1 MPLVSALA
9 ASHAP
14 NILLE
19 PGREWEDFMD
29 LHYSMAPQVSASR
42 PTFEQQ
48 KQLRQEAEA
57 AFAALRAD
65 LEAARPDV
73 LIVVAN
79 DQFVNFFWNNI
90 PTFFVT
96 IGDEVKGQ
104 FTRHRFHY
112 RNHKELGKAIIRA
125 GMDKGIDFSYGERI
139 ELQHTQNVPL
149 YFLLPEPKI
158 PILPLYVNT
167 WVDPAP
173 SPRRCYQVGELI
185 REVAGDSK
193 ERVAILATG
202 GLSHFPG
209 SPRIGEIDEGFD
221 HKLLEVMRQ
230 GKGRSLVEYS
240 VADLLQAGDT
250 EFLNWMVVVGAV
262 GDVKATYTAYM
273 PDFVATGWGFV
284 SWKMNESRV

>member
-1 MPLVSALA
+1 MPLVSAMA

-19 PGREWEDFMD
+19 PGSEWEDFMD
-29 LHYSMAPQVSASR
+29 LHYSMAPQGSATR
-42 PTFEQQ
+42 PTLEQQ
-48 KQLRQEAEA
+48 KKLRRDAEA

-65 LEAARPDV
+65 LEEAKPDV

-96 IGDEVKGQ
+96 LAEEVQGQ
-104 FTRHRFHY
+104 FTRHKFHY
-112 RNHKELGKAIIRA
+112 RNHKELGREIVRA
-125 GMDKGIDFSYGERI
+125 GIQHGIDFSFGEHV

-158 PILPLYVNT
+158 PILPIYVNT
-167 WVDPAP
+167 WVEPAP
-173 SPRRCYQVGELI
+173 TPKRCYQVGELI
-185 REVAGDSK
+185 REVALSSP
-193 ERVAILATG
+193 ERMAILATG

-209 SPRIGEIDEGFD
+209 SPRIGEIDTEFD
-221 HKLLEVMRQ
+221 HRLLEVMRQ
-230 GKGRSLVEYS
+230 GKGSSLAEYS
-240 VADLLQAGDT
+240 VDELLKAGDS

-262 GDVKATYTAYM
+262 GDAKATYTSYM

-284 SWKMNESRV
+284 SWRLC

>member
-1 MPLVSALA
+1 MPLVSAMA

-19 PGREWEDFMD
+19 PGAEWEDFMD
-29 LHYSMAPQVSASR
+29 LHYSMAPQGSASR
-42 PTFEQQ
+42 PTLEQQ
-48 KQLRQEAEA
+48 KKLRQDAEA
-57 AFAALRAD
+57 AFAALRTD
-65 LEAARPDV
+65 LEQSQPNV

-96 IGDEVKGQ
+96 LAEEVKGQ
-104 FTRHRFHY
+104 FTRHKFHY
-112 RNHKELGKAIIRA
+112 RNHKELGREIVRA
-125 GMDKGIDFSYGERI
+125 GMQKGIDFSFGEHV

-158 PILPLYVNT
+158 PILPIYVNT

-173 SPRRCYQVGELI
+173 TPKRCYQVGELI
-185 REVAGDSK
+185 REVAVNSP

-209 SPRIGEIDEGFD
+209 SPRIGEIDTQFD
-221 HKLLEVMRQ
+221 HNLLEIMRQ
-230 GKGRSLVEYS
+230 GKGPNLADYS
-240 VADLLQAGDT
+240 VDDLLKAGDS

-262 GDVKATYTAYM
+262 GHAKATYTSYM

-284 SWKMNESRV
+284 SWRLC

>member
-29 LHYSMAPQVSASR
+29 LHYSMAAQKGASR

-48 KQLRQEAEA
+48 KKLRQDAEA
-57 AFAALRAD
+57 AFAVLRKD
-65 LEAARPDV
+65 LEESKPDV

-90 PTFFVT
+90 PTFFVAV
-96 IGDEVKGQ
+96 GDEVAGQ
-104 FTRHRFHY
+104 FTRHSFRY
-112 RNHKELGKAIIRA
+112 RNHKQLGKAIIRA
-125 GMDKGIDFSYGERI
+125 GMEKGIDFSYGENI

-149 YFLLPEPKI
+149 YFLLREPSI
-158 PILPLYVNT
+158 PILPIYVNT

-185 REVAGDSK
+185 RAVAEQSK
-193 ERVAILATG
+193 ERIAILATG

-209 SPRIGEIDEGFD
+209 SPRIGEIDEKFD
-221 HKLLEVMRQ
+221 HRLLEVLRD
-230 GKGRSLVEYS
+230 GKGKALADYS
-240 VADLLQAGDT
+240 VQELLQAGDT
-250 EFLNWMVVVGAV
+250 EFLNWMVVIGAV
-262 GDVKATYTAYM
+262 GDAKASYTAYM

-284 SWKMNESRV
+284 SWRSL

>member
-19 PGREWEDFMD
+19 PGSEWEDFMD
-29 LHYSMAPQVSASR
+29 LHYSMAPTGSSNR
-42 PTFEQQ
+42 PTLEQQ
-48 KQLRQEAEA
+48 KKLRQDAEA
-57 AFAALRAD
+57 AFAVLRED
-65 LEAARPDV
+65 LERSQPEV
-73 LIVVAN
+73 LVVVAN

-96 IGDEVKGQ
+96 VAEEVKGQ
-104 FTRHRFHY
+104 FTRHRFQY
-112 RNHKELGKAIIRA
+112 RNHKELGNAIIRA
-125 GMDKGIDFSYGERI
+125 GMEKGIDFSYGENI

-149 YFLLPEPKI
+149 YFLLREPSI
-158 PILPLYVNT
+158 PILPIYVNT

-185 REVAGDSK
+185 RAVAEQSK
-193 ERVAILATG
+193 ERIAILATG

-209 SPRIGEIDEGFD
+209 SPRIGQIDEKFD
-221 HKLLEVMRQ
+221 HRLLEVLRD
-230 GKGRSLVEYS
+230 GKGKALADYS
-240 VADLLQAGDT
+240 VQELLQAGDT
-250 EFLNWMVVVGAV
+250 EFLNWMVVIGAV
-262 GDVKATYTAYM
+262 GDAKASYTAYM

-284 SWKMNESRV
+284 SWRSL

>member
-1 MPLVSALA
+1 MPLVSAMA

-19 PGREWEDFMD
+19 PGAEWEDFMD
-29 LHYSMAPQVSASR
+29 LHYSMAPQRSGSR
-42 PTFEQQ
+42 PTLEQQ
-48 KQLRQEAEA
+48 QKLRRDAEA
-57 AFAALRAD
+57 AFAALRTD
-65 LEAARPDV
+65 LEEAKPDV

-79 DQFVNFFWNNI
+79 DQFVNFFWNNV

-96 IGDEVKGQ
+96 LADEVRGY
-104 FTRHRFHY
+104 FTRHKFHY
-112 RNHKELGKAIIRA
+112 RNHKKLGREIVRA
-125 GMDKGIDFSYGERI
+125 GMEKGIDFSFGEHI

-149 YFLLPEPKI
+149 YFLLPEPRI
-158 PILPLYVNT
+158 PILPIYVNT
-167 WVDPAP
+167 WVAPAP
-173 SPRRCYQVGELI
+173 TPRRCYQVGELI
-185 REVAGDSK
+185 REVAVKSA

-209 SPRIGEIDEGFD
+209 SSRIGEIDTQFD

-230 GKGRSLVEYS
+230 GKGPSLADYS
-240 VADLLQAGDT
+240 VDELLKAGDS

-262 GDVKATYTAYM
+262 GNAKATYTSYM

-284 SWKMNESRV
+284 SWRL

>member
-19 PGREWEDFMD
+19 PGAEWEDFMK
-29 LHYSMAPQVSASR
+29 LHYSRAPQGAASK
-42 PTFEQQ
+42 PSLEQQ
-48 KQLRQEAEA
+48 KKLRRDAEE
-57 AFAALRAD
+57 AFAVLRAD
-65 LEAARPDV
+65 MERAKPDV
-73 LIVVAN
+73 LIIVAN

-96 IGDEVKGQ
+96 VADEVKGQ
-104 FTRHRFHY
+104 FTRHKFHY
-112 RNHKELGKAIIRA
+112 RNHKELGRAIVRA
-125 GMDKGIDFSYGERI
+125 GMDKNIDFSFGEHI
-139 ELQHTQNVPL
+139 ELQHTQVVPL

-158 PILPLYVNT
+158 PILPIYVNT

-173 SPRRCYQVGELI
+173 TPRRCYEVGELI
-185 REVAGDSK
+185 RAVAEHRD

-209 SPRIGEIDEGFD
+209 SPRIGEIDTQFD

-230 GKGRSLVEYS
+230 GEGRSLVDYS
-240 VADLLQAGDT
+240 VQDLLHAGDS
-250 EFLNWMVVVGAV
+250 EFLNWMVVLGAI
-262 GDVKATYTAYM
+262 GDAKASYTTYM

-284 SWKMNESRV
+284 SWRL

>member
-29 LHYSMAPQVSASR
+29 LHYSMAPQGSASR
-42 PTFEQQ
+42 PTLEQQ
-48 KQLRQEAEA
+48 KKLRRDAEA
-57 AFAALRAD
+57 AFAVLRND
-65 LEAARPDV
+65 LQQAKPDV

-90 PTFFVT
+90 PSFFVT

-104 FTRHRFHY
+104 FTRHSFRY
-112 RNHKELGKAIIRA
+112 RNHKELGKSIVRA
-125 GMDKGIDFSYGERI
+125 GMDKEIDFSYGEYI

-149 YFLLPEPKI
+149 YFLLPEATI
-158 PILPLYVNT
+158 PILPIYVNT

-173 SPRRCYQVGELI
+173 SPRRCYRVGELI
-185 REVAGDSK
+185 REVANNSK
-193 ERVAILATG
+193 ERIAILATG

-209 SPRIGEIDEGFD
+209 SPRIGEIDETFD
-221 HKLLEVMRQ
+221 HKLLEVMREGR
-230 GKGRSLVEYS
+230 GKSLVDYS
-240 VADLLQAGDT
+240 VQDLLQAGDT
-250 EFLNWMVVVGAV
+250 EFLNWMVVIGAI
-262 GDVKATYTAYM
+262 GDAKAAYTAYM

-284 SWKMNESRV
+284 SWKL

>member
-1 MPLVSALA
+1 MPLVAAMA

-29 LHYSMAPQVSASR
+29 LHYSMAPKGSANR

-48 KQLRQEAEA
+48 QKLRRDAEV
-57 AFAALRAD
+57 AFGTLRAD
-65 LEAARPDV
+65 LEAAKPDV

-96 IGDEVKGQ
+96 IADEVKGQ
-104 FTRHRFHY
+104 FTRHKFHY

-125 GMDKGIDFSYGERI
+125 GMAKGIDFSYGEHI

-158 PILPLYVNT
+158 PILPVYVNT

-173 SPRRCYQVGELI
+173 TPRRCYEVGELI
-185 REVAGDSK
+185 RGVADTVQ

-209 SPRIGEIDEGFD
+209 SPRIGEIDEKFD
-221 HKLLEVMRQ
+221 HRLLDVMRQ
-230 GKGRSLVEYS
+230 GRGKSLMDYS
-240 VADLLQAGDT
+240 VEDLLQAGDT
-250 EFLNWMVVVGAV
+250 EFLNWMVVIGAV
-262 GDVKATYTAYM
+262 SDARATYTAYM

-284 SWKMNESRV
+284 SWKSL